1 MGAVGQRGAIMAM
14 KVVLPIDFSPKS
26 ERLIRQA
33 AEREWPPGTEMLVL
47 GAVDNIP
54 PSAAELYFDAGGSVN
69 ALMEARQRRVEGLV
83 AEAAGVL
90 RGSGLAVETR
100 VRRGR
105 MRRALAAEIREA
117 PANLVLK

>member
-1 MGAVGQRGAIMAM
+1 MAM
-14 KVVLPIDFSPKS
+14 KVVLPMDFSPRS

-54 PSAAELYFDAGGSVN
+54 PSAAELYFDAGGSLKAV
-69 ALMEARQRRVEGLV
+69 MEARQRRVEGLV

-100 VRRGR
+100 VRQGR
-105 MRRALAAEIREA
+105 MRRALAAEIKEA